1 MDIQEIISAFGAFYE
16 NSGQNQARVKTML
29 TQGLVTP
36 GVCMPIKTDD
46 TVFKLAKLSLQKI
59 VQPFQKGWTPRN
71 AAAITPNE
79 IRLFHFKVDEDI
91 TPDDVEATW
100 LGFLAAE
107 SVTRK
112 DWPLVKFLIERGYI
126 PQINQDMELF
136 EYGKGVHVEPT
147 PGTSGVTGSGMN
159 GLIYQLQHGV
169 DNDTINPVNIGAL
182 DKDSIYDQVEAFVDG
197 IDQVYQGIPM
207 SVFMSQTWRKHY
219 LRDKRDTGHYFRTSD
234 KDVDESID
242 FTNQRVVEL
251 PCLNGTDVIFATPK
265 DNLLHI
271 TKKSANKTKFSI
283 EESKREVSFLCDW
296 WEGIGFG
303 MNGAV
308 WTNLQPTVAPGG

>member
-1 MDIQEIISAFGAFYE
+1 MDIHEIISAFGAYYE

-46 TVFKLAKLSLQKI
+46 TVFKLAKLSLQRI

-79 IRLFHFKVDEDI
+79 IRLFHFKVDEDL

-100 LGFLAAE
+100 LGFLAADN
-107 SVTRK
+107 VTRK
-112 DWPLVKFLIERGYI
+112 DWPLAKFLIERGYI

-136 EYGKGVHVEPT
+136 EYGKGVYAEPT
-147 PGTSGVTGSGMN
+147 AGTSGVTGSGMN
-159 GLIYQLQHGV
+159 GLVFQLQHGV
-169 DNDTINPVNIGAL
+169 DNETVNPVNIGAL

-197 IDQVYQGIPM
+197 IDQIYQGIPM

-219 LRDKRDTGHYFRTSD
+219 LRDKRDSGHYFRTSD

-242 FTNQRVVEL
+242 FTSQRVVEL
-251 PCLNGTDVIFATPK
+251 PCLNGTNVIFATPK

-296 WEGIGFG
+296 WEGLGFG

-308 WTNLQPTVAPGG
+308 WTNLQHTVAPGG